1 MDCKMAKVSVKNIWL
16 CQNLYGEASIKG
28 FISLKKYVI
37 EDQKS
42 FPEKVSIK
50 APLTTS

>member
-1 MDCKMAKVSVKNIWL
+1 MDFKMAKVSVRHMALSEFVWRSYY
-16 CQNLYGEASIKG
+16 QSLYFFE
-28 FISLKKYVI
+28 KYVI